1 MAKGKFSKIVSLLI
15 PIGAGVAAAY
25 WTPLSFWFDMK
36 EGLIAFFGFLAASL
50 VQLMPITA
58 NFIQSD
64 KLNPSEAEKLT
75 RSLTKQQ
82 HYWIG
87 LLSLTIVALVSVIVG
102 SALKAPL
109 AKYDD
114 QVWYGLT
121 YSSSIS
127 FAIAFFTFAVL
138 VKILD
143 LFEGILSLHKLRG
156 ELVIL
161 AARRSAQE
169 KADILNASAADIKIS
184 VPKDYG
190 KIIS

>member
-1 MAKGKFSKIVSLLI
+1 MAKAKLSKIAGLLI
-15 PIGAGVAAAY
+15 PVGAGIAAAY

-87 LLSLTIVALVSVIVG
+87 LLSLTIIALVSVIVG
-102 SALKAPL
+102 SALKSPL

-121 YSSSIS
+121 YSSSVS
-127 FAIAFFTFAVL
+127 FAIAFLTFAVL
-138 VKILD
+138 MKILD

-169 KADILNASAADIKIS
+169 KADALKASASEVKIS
-184 VPKDYG
+184 IPKDYG
-190 KIIS
+190 NIIS